1 MNGKFELRRG
11 FQIQKNSKV
20 LIIEDVITTGK
31 SSLECVKLIK
41 KNKAKIIGFACL
53 INRSNKNSL
62 KIKNN
67 NIVSQIK
74 LEVPTFKTKD
84 LPSSLKK
91 IPITKPGSRF
101 LK

>member
-1 MNGKFELRRG
+1 M
-11 FQIQKNSKV
+11 
-20 LIIEDVITTGK
+20 
-31 SSLECVKLIK
+31 IK

-84 LPSSLKK
+84 IPSSLKK
-91 IPITKPGSRF
+91 FQLQNLVVDFKMSIR
-101 LK
+101 LV